1 MRPGLLSHGV
11 DRYVDDP
18 LVKGVDLLRLGH
30 SSSGADLL
38 GHLLEAL
45 KGATGEEDPGPYPG
59 PSRAKAQA
67 TAPPI
72 EPPLRKSRGSCSR
85 AIRLASFTCQAATVI
100 SKHTAMVLNYNQ

>member
-30 SSSGADLL
+30 
-38 GHLLEAL
+38 LLEAL
-45 KGATGEEDPGPYPG
+45 KGATGEEDPGP
-59 PSRAKAQA
+59 SRAQAQA

-72 EPPLRKSRGSCSR
+72 DPPLRRSRGSCSR

>member
-45 KGATGEEDPGPYPG
+45 KGATGEEDPGP
-59 PSRAKAQA
+59 SRAQAQA

-72 EPPLRKSRGSCSR
+72 EPPLRRSRGSCSR
-85 AIRLASFTCQAATVI
+85 AIRLASFTCQAATVF